1 MEKSISIEGYINDLS
16 SSKPTPGGGSA
27 AALSGALSSALAS
40 MVFNLT
46 IGKKAYESYDDE
58 IKNKITHALKACEEY
73 NKILLQFM
81 KRDEEAFGSFMEAFK
96 LPKNT
101 DEEKSIR
108 NEEMQKGYK
117 KALEVPFSLAKSCI
131 ELYEYIYIAAEYG
144 SSNVISDAGV
154 GAALLYAAIES
165 SILNVNINLTGI
177 EDEKYKDDIIKNCE
191 KIKKEASDYRSKIL
205 DIVYS
210 KIK

>member
-1 MEKSISIEGYINDLS
+1 MEKNISIEGYINDLS

-27 AALSGALSSALAS
+27 AALSAGLSSALTS

-46 IGKKAYESYDDE
+46 IGKKAYENYNDE
-58 IKNKITHALKACEEY
+58 IKGKITYALRACEEY

-81 KRDEEAFGSFMEAFK
+81 KKDEEAFGSFMEVFK
-96 LPKNT
+96 LPKHT
-101 DEEKSIR
+101 EEEKLIR
-108 NEEMQKGYK
+108 NEEIQKGYK
-117 KALEVPFSLAKSCI
+117 RALEVPLNLAKSCI
-131 ELYEYIYIAAEYG
+131 ELYKYIHIASEYG
-144 SSNVISDAGV
+144 NTNVVSDAGV
-154 GAALLYAAIES
+154 GAILLYAAIES
-165 SILNVNINLTGI
+165 SILNVNVNLAGI
-177 EDEKYKDDIIKNCE
+177 KDENYKEQIIKECE